1 MLACRCVSTSTSLS
15 RRLAANALVF
25 LSVLLA
31 SSLLPSSRSQAAT
44 AASLEILVRADEI
57 VMTKYSPLSLIF
69 EIRNRSA
76 ETVYV
81 MGIKDERY
89 RYYALLRGNDLWVQ
103 FGMRINV
110 EWPHVYNPEA
120 VFYEIEPGKVVDV
133 EVPVVWWYWD
143 LPPGEYDLVVVFGY
157 GRQPLV
163 TGGSV
168 SVGQF
173 REWATLVEG
182 PPVRVAID
190 AETLKVLGVGAVR
203 ESRTQDEPIIVAE
216 PIDTSVSAG
225 DGEIIA
231 IRVRLTN
238 CGSKPGYVLMFGGR
252 TALRPERIVLK
263 RVQVFASVS
272 YDEQSEGQGY
282 ILCKY
287 IPDNTDPVL
296 VKVDPGAS
304 CVVEVRIIPRPIA
317 FKLREGRYEMEIVFG
332 YSDVP
337 LDIAR
342 GVYVQD
348 FWSWTG
354 GRLVITPPIE
364 LVVHA
369 DSSQK

>member
-1 MLACRCVSTSTSLS
+1 MLAYRCVNTISSSCK
-15 RRLAANALVF
+15 RMRARALVF
-25 LSVLLA
+25 LISLPVALFVLSA
-31 SSLLPSSRSQAAT
+31 VCRAAT
-44 AASLEILVRADEI
+44 PEPLEILVHTDEI
-57 VMTKYSPLSLIF
+57 VMTKYSPLRLIF

-81 MGIKDERY
+81 IGIEDERY
-89 RYYALLRGNDLWVQ
+89 YVLPRGNDLWVQ
-103 FGMRINV
+103 YGMRIDV
-110 EWPHVYNPEA
+110 EWPHVYNPKP
-120 VFYEIEPGKVVDV
+120 VFYEIEPGEAVDV

-163 TGGSV
+163 TDGDV

-190 AETLKVLGVGAVR
+190 DETLKVLGAGAVR

-216 PIDTSVSAG
+216 PIDTLVSAG
-225 DGEIIA
+225 DEEIVA
-231 IRVRLTN
+231 VRVRLTN
-238 CGSKPGYVLMFGGR
+238 YGSKPGYVLMFGSR
-252 TALRPERIVLK
+252 TALTPLWTALN

-272 YDEQSEGQGY
+272 HDEQREGWGY
-282 ILCKY
+282 IISKY

-369 DSSQK
+369 DSS